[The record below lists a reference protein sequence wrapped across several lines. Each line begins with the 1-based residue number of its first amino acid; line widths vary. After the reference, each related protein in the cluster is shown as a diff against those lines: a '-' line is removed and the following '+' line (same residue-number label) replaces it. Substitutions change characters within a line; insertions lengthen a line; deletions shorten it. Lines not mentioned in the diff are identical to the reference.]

1 MTKKIECSVTI
12 EEDLLI
18 GEQANA
24 FRIID
29 DSEGVYM
36 LDFVIYSHHENVAKV
51 IARIRCDEIFLGT
64 VMDTISQKLEDISN
78 LDKDS
83 KMVRVISLNDEE
95 IN

>member
-12 EEDLLI
+12 DEDLLI

-24 FRIID
+24 FRIIE

-51 IARIRCDEIFLGT
+51 VARIRCDDTFLATVRNTLSQRLEEIT
-64 VMDTISQKLEDISN
+64 EEENEN
-78 LDKDS
+78 L
-83 KMVRVISLNDEE
+83 VRVISLNDEE